1 MTSSACRPG
10 WRYSPP
16 PFSKCFCCVSCISGF
31 TISLRSVCGLHRA
44 LRATRRALR
53 ATRLA
58 LTANRLHPA
67 SFSIPACGAPGE
79 QRSLSARMR
88 APVSTHACAHATR
101 VPAEPNR
108 ARTPAEPP
116 DPTTLQFRPRH
127 RKVLLGLKTTD
138 LRACHGSRTLAT
150 DIGWGSATAGS
161 QERTEQQEH
170 NAAQIG
176 LCAPPLH
183 RHALSQRAC
192 SRTGQR
198 LRPPAHAQYPNARR
212 ETSLSAPRRRRSG
225 AHAPGFS
232 LTCPRRC
239 GCCYGLW
246 Q

>member
-1 MTSSACRPG
+1 VHIRLPAPIRANFERVESHGVHNTAMTSSACRPG

-101 VPAEPNR
+101 APAEPNR

-116 DPTTLQFRPRH
+116 DPTTLQFLPSWPRH
-127 RKVLLGLKTTD
+127 RKVLLGLKPLTCALATAAEHLPLPQVGFRD
-138 LRACHGSRTLAT
+138 CRKPGAHRAARAQCCSNRSLRAPAASPCPVAESVLAYRP
-150 DIGWGSATAGS
+150 APAPAG
-161 QERTEQQEH
+161 
-170 NAAQIG
+170 
-176 LCAPPLH
+176 P
-183 RHALSQRAC
+183 
-192 SRTGQR
+192 
-198 LRPPAHAQYPNARR
+198 RPI
-212 ETSLSAPRRRRSG
+212 S
-225 AHAPGFS
+225 
-232 LTCPRRC
+232 
-239 GCCYGLW
+239 
-246 Q
+246 

>member
-101 VPAEPNR
+101 APAEPNR

-116 DPTTLQFRPRH
+116 DHTTFTVPP
-127 RKVLLGLKTTD
+127 LLAPPSKGFVRFKTTD

-150 DIGWGSATAGS
+150 ATGWVPRLQEARSAPSSKSTMLLKSVSARPRCIAMPCRR
-161 QERTEQQEH
+161 ER
-170 NAAQIG
+170 ARVPASA
-176 LCAPPLH
+176 CARRPTPNILT
-183 RHALSQRAC
+183 RGARQVSL
-192 SRTGQR
+192 
-198 LRPPAHAQYPNARR
+198 PPAVAAAGRMHLDFR
-212 ETSLSAPRRRRSG
+212 
-225 AHAPGFS
+225 
-232 LTCPRRC
+232 
-239 GCCYGLW
+239 
-246 Q
+246 